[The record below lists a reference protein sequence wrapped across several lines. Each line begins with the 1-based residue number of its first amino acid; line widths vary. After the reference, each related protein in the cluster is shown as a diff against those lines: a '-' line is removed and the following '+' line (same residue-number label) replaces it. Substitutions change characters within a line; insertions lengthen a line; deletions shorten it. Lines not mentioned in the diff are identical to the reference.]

1 MSSKS
6 LAVGTAV
13 ILLVVVS
20 CLAFYW
26 AAVVFQ
32 YINPVA
38 VVAAVIVAVVG
49 MAWFKKVT

>member
-13 ILLVVVS
+13 VLLVVVS

-26 AAVVFQ
+26 AAVALQ

-38 VVAAVIVAVVG
+38 VLAAVIVAVVG

>member
-1 MSSKS
+1 MFSKS

-13 ILLVVVS
+13 VLIVVVS

-26 AAVVFQ
+26 AAVVLQ

-38 VVAAVIVAVVG
+38 VIAAVIVGVVG